1 MKTIFILLLIL
12 IPTVGSADVI
22 NPISNSAFINYSWG
36 KPNALS
42 IASQH
47 GNENASIQSLNIA
60 PSEHNGILKEYVLVS
75 MNGVNGAV
83 FSRKC
88 DTYAV
93 HGDKA
98 FGFSMK
104 GRYLKCNQPNID
116 TIGEWVNTLI
126 GKIKANANSASEL
139 DDRNDSLR
147 IDLVRVFG
155 VKSSARGLNLAT
167 GAQGDIFTIKNITV
181 ADDLIHIFV
190 NTTSEISLEL
200 VLNST
205 LQLVS
210 AFENGQQLRLLSSGT
225 DGNCDNWSGPKS
237 KSFISKNENIKLI
250 LGRERACEYIN
261 TTGESCISFIF
272 AAWGEDGTVW
282 IGPSTCK
289 LVEFG
294 GKTLGIET
302 DHEKCNLLNIISSE
316 LKINNG
322 RDGVAGFEQR
332 LKSFDD
338 SFAGS
343 GFECITKSTIDL
355 SKLFPGRSDLM
366 QSDLRVRTIKYN
378 GQFLNIV
385 LRTSDPS
392 TVLVVVI
399 GPTISDVNGHV
410 TGVVNEQ

>member
-42 IASQH
+42 IASEH

-167 GAQGDIFTIKNITV
+167 GAQ
-181 ADDLIHIFV
+181 
-190 NTTSEISLEL
+190 
-200 VLNST
+200 
-205 LQLVS
+205 
-210 AFENGQQLRLLSSGT
+210 
-225 DGNCDNWSGPKS
+225 
-237 KSFISKNENIKLI
+237 
-250 LGRERACEYIN
+250 
-261 TTGESCISFIF
+261 
-272 AAWGEDGTVW
+272 
-282 IGPSTCK
+282 
-289 LVEFG
+289 
-294 GKTLGIET
+294 
-302 DHEKCNLLNIISSE
+302 
-316 LKINNG
+316 
-322 RDGVAGFEQR
+322 
-332 LKSFDD
+332 
-338 SFAGS
+338 
-343 GFECITKSTIDL
+343 
-355 SKLFPGRSDLM
+355 
-366 QSDLRVRTIKYN
+366 
-378 GQFLNIV
+378 
-385 LRTSDPS
+385 
-392 TVLVVVI
+392 
-399 GPTISDVNGHV
+399 
-410 TGVVNEQ
+410 